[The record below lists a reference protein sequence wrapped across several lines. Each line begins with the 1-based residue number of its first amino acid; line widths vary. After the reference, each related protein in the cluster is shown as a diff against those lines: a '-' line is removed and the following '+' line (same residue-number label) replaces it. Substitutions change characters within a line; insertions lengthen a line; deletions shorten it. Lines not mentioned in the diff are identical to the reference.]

1 MFTLFFYCSCL
12 RIGDDG
18 LAALATGCKKL
29 TKLNLSYCNGI
40 TDTGMEY
47 ISHLGELYD
56 LELRG
61 LLNITRIGIKAVAVS
76 CKRLAD
82 LDLKHCEKIDDSG
95 FWAIAYYSQ
104 NLRQVSGISLT
115 QLHW

>member
-1 MFTLFFYCSCL
+1 M
-12 RIGDDG
+12 
-18 LAALATGCKKL
+18 AALATGCKKL

-47 ISHLGELYD
+47 ISHLAELFD

-61 LLNITRIGIKAVAVS
+61 LSNITSIGIKAIAVG

-82 LDLKHCEKIDDSG
+82 LDLKNCEKVDDSG

-104 NLRQVSGISLT
+104 NLRQVSGTSFT
-115 QLHW
+115 QLH